1 MDRLH
6 PRRGWRRRYGVA
18 ASLLARIPHN
28 DGTTAPTRER
38 KPGHDY
44 FPINSQANAAIPA
57 IHVRPPRSFHARCSV
72 PQVARC
78 REDLLRAVLPSPR
91 RPGHSWGQRSHHVI
105 HGDLPMYSPPD
116 PKIPGS
122 LPRRTLRPASSTTR
136 GYWECNL
143 SSRSLSVNYLFTNF
157 LPSRIKTPL

>member
-1 MDRLH
+1 MPEGQFYAKRFSAWTGFI
-6 PRRGWRRRYGVA
+6 RRGWRRRYGVA

-105 HGDLPMYSPPD
+105 HGDLTMSSPPD
-116 PKIPGS
+116 IKNPRVAPSQDFPSCSFHDPG
-122 LPRRTLRPASSTTR
+122 
-136 GYWECNL
+136 
-143 SSRSLSVNYLFTNF
+143 LF
-157 LPSRIKTPL
+157 